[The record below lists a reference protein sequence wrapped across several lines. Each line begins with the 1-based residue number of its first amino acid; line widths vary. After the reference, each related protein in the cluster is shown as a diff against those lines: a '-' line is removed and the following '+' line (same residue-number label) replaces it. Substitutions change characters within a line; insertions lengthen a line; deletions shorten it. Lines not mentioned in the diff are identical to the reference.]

1 MGVVVKLSGPRDPG
15 ASLAPLV
22 ALVEEDMAH
31 VNRII
36 LDRARSNV
44 DLIPELARHLIDSGG
59 KRLRPM
65 LTIASAKLFGY
76 EGDGHVRLAASVEFM
91 HTACAGARPRRGS
104 CGVTKRACWSAI
116 TCSAKPSR

>member
-1 MGVVVKLSGPRDPG
+1 MGVVVKLSGPRDPS

-44 DLIPELARHLIDSGG
+44 DLIPELARHLINSGG
-59 KRLRPM
+59 QAPAPDADHRRRQALRL
-65 LTIASAKLFGY
+65 
-76 EGDGHVRLAASVEFM
+76 
-91 HTACAGARPRRGS
+91 
-104 CGVTKRACWSAI
+104 
-116 TCSAKPSR
+116 